1 MRALKSQSAGAQK
14 RWPRHGVVALWRFS
28 ALALWLS
35 SCSPNGPDRV
45 AEVQELADSAD
56 QMLIDMRTAMT
67 NLGVRQANLKAD
79 TAFLYENSG
88 RTDLKKIEVT
98 FFSATGTQTSVLTA
112 DTGLYFFRSGQ
123 MEARGNVV
131 VVRADGARLTTS
143 VLKYNQG
150 TNEVSTD
157 QPYTFVEGERQAQ
170 GQGFVSDPSFSN
182 IRTQRLRGTGG
193 GFTLPGQ

>member
-1 MRALKSQSAGAQK
+1 MRETLKRQSAEALT
-14 RWPRHGVVALWRFS
+14 RWPGRVFALWLFS
-28 ALALWLS
+28 ALAL
-35 SCSPNGPDRV
+35 SCSPEGPDRV

-56 QMLIDMRTAMT
+56 QMLIDMRTVMT
-67 NLGVRQANLKAD
+67 NLGVRQANLRAD

-98 FFSATGTQTSVLTA
+98 FFSTTGTQTSVLTA
-112 DTGLYFFRSGQ
+112 DTGLYFIRSGQ

-131 VVRADGARLTTS
+131 VVRSDGARLTTS
-143 VLKYNQG
+143 LLRYNQSA
-150 TNEVSTD
+150 NEVSTD

>member
-1 MRALKSQSAGAQK
+1 MRTLKRQSAKALK
-14 RWPRHGVVALWRFS
+14 RWPQRGV
-28 ALALWLS
+28 LALWLFS
-35 SCSPNGPDRV
+35 ASAFSLSCSANGPDRV

-56 QMLIDMRTAMT
+56 QMLIDMRTVMT
-67 NLGVRQANLKAD
+67 NLGVRQANLRAD

-98 FFSATGTQTSVLTA
+98 FFSTTGTQTSVLTA
-112 DTGLYFFRSGQ
+112 DTGLYFIRSGQ

-131 VVRADGARLTTS
+131 VVRSDGARLTTS
-143 VLKYNQG
+143 LLKYNQS

-193 GFTLPGQ
+193 GFTLPGH